1 MDSSSVQAY
10 ETSARVAAYD
20 ADMDLMHPNRHKMV
34 EVIMAVLSASTP
46 EPQLVVDLGTGTGFL
61 LDRLLRRFPNCRAVA
76 IDGSRQM
83 VASARSRLGNLAQRV
98 EFVVADFRQPEALG
112 TEIKSADAVVS
123 AYALHHLNL
132 QEKAQLMGRCH
143 ALLKDNGW
151 FLNADLV
158 EEDDEF
164 LEALTQEMRVSGIVD
179 RAQGRDPRFGTAAD
193 TRRFLDDLQRNE
205 CDQPQRGADDLRMAR
220 ECGYQHVTL
229 FWKDTREVVY
239 GGVLSEPRP
248 EGAVPRD

>member
-34 EVIMAVLSASTP
+34 EVIIAVLAEAAP
-46 EPQLVVDLGTGTGFL
+46 EPQLVLDLGAGTGFL
-61 LDRLLRRFPNCRAVA
+61 LERLLRRFPNCRAVA

-83 VASARSRLGNLAQRV
+83 VDSAKSRLGALAERV
-98 EFVVADFRQPEALG
+98 DFVVADFRQPEAVG
-112 TEIKSADAVVS
+112 VAVESADAVVS

-132 QEKAQLMGRCH
+132 QEKAQLIGHCR
-143 ALLKDNGW
+143 ARLKEDGW
-151 FLNADLV
+151 FLNADLAV
-158 EEDDEF
+158 SEDEF
-164 LEALTQEMRVSGIVD
+164 LEALTQQMRVSGIVD
-179 RAQGRDPRFGTAAD
+179 RARGRDPRFPDRSA

-205 CDQPQRGADDLRMAR
+205 CDQPQREEDDLRVVR
-220 ECGYQHVTL
+220 ECGFRHVSL

-239 GGVLSEPRP
+239 GGIR
-248 EGAVPRD
+248 